1 MAAKVRSSE
10 LAEKGFDLEMLLS
23 IMLFLLVAYTSFS
36 YVFPALKSHFASSQ
50 IDVFGVTEVQNGSTK

>member
-10 LAEKGFDLEMLLS
+10 LAEKGFDLETILS

-36 YVFPALKSHFASSQ
+36 YVFPALKTHFASSQ
-50 IDVFGVTEVQNGSTK
+50 IDVFGVSDGRTGSTK